1 MSSNKIWL
9 RAETKPAEA
18 RSALTP
24 TTCKALMDAGYQVTV
39 ERSTQRIFDGENE
52 KNIGA
57 PLVEEGSW
65 VKDAPKDA
73 YILGLKELPEDDFP
87 LEHVHISFAHC
98 YKQQAGWEKVLSRW
112 PRGGG
117 TLLDLEF
124 LTDDTGR
131 RVAAFGY
138 SAGYAGSALAIK
150 NWAWQLMH
158 PQGEALPGETP
169 YANQDLLIESV
180 KESLEAGKKVS
191 GKSPKVLVIGALGR
205 CGKGA
210 VQLAKDVG
218 IPESDIIQWDME
230 ETKKGG
236 PFKEIVEDAD
246 IFINCIYLSAKIPPF
261 VNTETLSSPNRRLSV
276 ICDVSA
282 DTTNPNNPIPVY
294 SITTTFDKPTVTVPL
309 HERAQGPPL
318 SVISIDHL
326 PSLLPRESSE
336 MFSEALLPSL
346 LQLKDRKNA
355 RVWKQAEDLFNQKVA
370 TLPES
375 MRH

>member
-24 TTCKALMDAGYQVTV
+24 TTAKVLMDAGYEVTV
-39 ERSTQRIFDGENE
+39 ERSTQRIFDDEE
-52 KNIGA
+52 FAKIGA

-73 YILGLKELPEDDFP
+73 YVLGLKELPEDDFP
-87 LEHVHISFAHC
+87 LEHVHITFAHC
-98 YKQQAGWEKVLSRW
+98 YKQQGGWDRVLSRW

-124 LTDDTGR
+124 LTDDAGR
-131 RVAAFGY
+131 RVAAFGW
-138 SAGYAGSALAIK
+138 SAGYAGSALAVK
-150 NWAWQLMH
+150 NWAWQLTH
-158 PQGEALPGETP
+158 PEGEPLPSEVP
-169 YANQDLLIESV
+169 YANQDLLIQSV
-180 KESLEAGKKVS
+180 KESLEAGKKQS
-191 GKSPKVLVIGALGR
+191 GRSPRVLVIGALGR
-205 CGKGA
+205 CGNGA

-218 IPESDIIQWDME
+218 IPESDIIEWDLA

-246 IFINCIYLSAKIPPF
+246 IFVNCIYLTAKIPHF
-261 VNTETLSSPNRRLSV
+261 VNVESLSTPNRRLSV

-282 DTTNPNNPIPVY
+282 DTTNPHNPIPVY
-294 SITTTFDKPTVTVPL
+294 DITTTFDKPTVPVTLP
-309 HERAQGPPL
+309 AGTQGPPL

-336 MFSEALLPSL
+336 MFSQALLPSL
-346 LQLKDRKNA
+346 LQLKDRANA
-355 RVWKQAEDLFNQKVA
+355 RVWTQAEDLFKEKVA
-370 TLPES
+370 TLP
-375 MRH
+375 

>member
-1 MSSNKIWL
+1 MSGTKIWL

-24 TTCKALMDAGYQVTV
+24 TTCKALIDAGYQVTV
-39 ERSTQRIFDGENE
+39 ERSTQRIFDDKEFAE
-52 KNIGA
+52 VGA

-98 YKQQAGWEKVLSRW
+98 YKQQAGWDKVLSRW

-117 TLLDLEF
+117 ALLDLEF
-124 LTDDTGR
+124 LTDDAGR

-138 SAGYAGSALAIK
+138 SAGYAGSALAVK
-150 NWAWQLMH
+150 NWAWQLTH
-158 PQGEALPGETP
+158 PDGQPLPSETP

-180 KESLEAGKKVS
+180 KASLEAGKKSS
-191 GKSPKVLVIGALGR
+191 GRSPRVLVIGALGR

-218 IPESDIIQWDME
+218 IAESDIMQWDME

-236 PFKEIVEDAD
+236 PFKEIIEDAD
-246 IFINCIYLSAKIPPF
+246 IFINCIYLSSKIPPF
-261 VNTETLSSPNRRLSV
+261 VNAESLSSQNRRLSV

-282 DTTNPNNPIPVY
+282 DTTNPHNPIPVY
-294 SITTTFDKPTVTVPL
+294 TVTTTFDKPTVPVTLAPGT
-309 HERAQGPPL
+309 QGPPL

-336 MFSEALLPSL
+336 MFSQALMPSL
-346 LQLKDRKNA
+346 LQLKDRMNA
-355 RVWKQAEDLFNQKVA
+355 RVWKQAEELFKEKVA
-370 TLPES
+370 TLPQS
-375 MRH
+375 MLA